1 MVDLLHQKPLLN
13 PLPQPELHGARLN
26 RLLGALP
33 DVDFDL
39 MARHLEP
46 IALRLGESIYEP
58 GSPLHHAIF
67 PTTSIVSLHFVTATG
82 ASAETAVVG
91 NEGMV
96 GLALFMGGQTSAS
109 SARVLVAGGAVR
121 LPAGLLAQAFESV
134 GPLRALLLRHA
145 QSLITQITLLAA
157 CNRHHPIEQ
166 QFCRWLLCVL
176 DRLPS
181 DDLVMT
187 HELVAHTLGVRRESI
202 TEVAV
207 RLQRAGVIRYRRGH
221 ILVLD
226 RAGLEHRA
234 CECYAVV
241 KREQLR
247 LLAPT
252 QQATAE
258 TPHVHARLPTAAP
271 TRRSL

>member
-1 MVDLLHQKPLLN
+1 MGGSMRPQPLLN
-13 PLPQPELHGARLN
+13 PVTQPEPPGVRLN
-26 RLLGALP
+26 HLLGALP
-33 DVDFDL
+33 DMDLDL

-46 IALRLGESIYEP
+46 ITLRLGESIYEP
-58 GSPLHHAIF
+58 GSPLNHAIF
-67 PTTSIVSLHFVTATG
+67 PTTSIVSLHYVTATG
-82 ASAETAVVG
+82 ASAETAAVG

-96 GLALFMGGQTSAS
+96 GLALFMGGDTTAS

-121 LPAGLLAQAFESV
+121 LPARQLRQAFD
-134 GPLRALLLRHA
+134 GAGQLRQLLLRYSL
-145 QSLITQITLLAA
+145 SLIAQITLLAA

-166 QFCRWLLCVL
+166 QFCRWLLGAL

-181 DDLVMT
+181 DHLVMT
-187 HELVAHTLGVRRESI
+187 HELVSQALGVRREGV

-207 RLQRAGVIRYRRGH
+207 HLQRAGVISYRRGQ
-221 ILVLD
+221 ISVLD

-241 KREQLR
+241 KRERLR

-252 QQATAE
+252 PAS
-258 TPHVHARLPTAAP
+258 HG
-271 TRRSL
+271 

>member
-1 MVDLLHQKPLLN
+1 MGDLMRQQPLLN
-13 PLPQPELHGARLN
+13 PLPRPELHGARLN
-26 RLLGALP
+26 HLLGALP
-33 DVDFDL
+33 DADFDL
-39 MARHLEP
+39 IASHLEP
-46 IALRLGESIYEP
+46 ITLRLGESIYEP

-67 PTTSIVSLHFVTATG
+67 PTTSIVSLHYVTATG
-82 ASAETAVVG
+82 ASAETAAVG
-91 NEGMV
+91 KEGMV
-96 GLALFMGGQTSAS
+96 GLALFMGGHTTAS

-121 LPAGLLAQAFESV
+121 LPEGRLRQVFESV
-134 GPLRALLLRHA
+134 GPLRALLLRHV

-166 QFCRWLLCVL
+166 QFCRWLLCAL

-181 DDLVMT
+181 DNLLMT

-207 RLQRAGVIRYRRGH
+207 RLQQAGVIRYRRGH
-221 ILVLD
+221 ISVLD
-226 RAGLEHRA
+226 RVGLEHRA

-252 QQATAE
+252 PAS
-258 TPHVHARLPTAAP
+258 HG
-271 TRRSL
+271 

>member
-1 MVDLLHQKPLLN
+1 MGDLMRQPPLLN
-13 PLPQPELHGARLN
+13 PLPQPELHGARRNHLV
-26 RLLGALP
+26 GALP

-39 MARHLEP
+39 IARHLEP
-46 IALRLGESIYEP
+46 ITLRLGESIYER

-67 PTTSIVSLHFVTATG
+67 PTTSIVSLHYVTASG
-82 ASAETAVVG
+82 ASAETAAVG
-91 NEGMV
+91 KEGMV
-96 GLALFMGGQTSAS
+96 GLALFMGGDTTAS
-109 SARVLVAGGAVR
+109 SARVLVAGGAFQ
-121 LPAGLLAQAFESV
+121 LPAEQLRQALESV

-145 QSLITQITLLAA
+145 LSLIAQITLFAA

-166 QFCRWLLCVL
+166 QFCCWLLCVL
-176 DRLPS
+176 DRSPS

-187 HELVAHTLGVRRESI
+187 HELVAHTFGVRRESI
-202 TEVAV
+202 TEVAG
-207 RLQRAGVIRYRRGH
+207 RLQQAGVIRYRRGH

-241 KREQLR
+241 RREQLR

-252 QQATAE
+252 PAS
-258 TPHVHARLPTAAP
+258 HG
-271 TRRSL
+271 